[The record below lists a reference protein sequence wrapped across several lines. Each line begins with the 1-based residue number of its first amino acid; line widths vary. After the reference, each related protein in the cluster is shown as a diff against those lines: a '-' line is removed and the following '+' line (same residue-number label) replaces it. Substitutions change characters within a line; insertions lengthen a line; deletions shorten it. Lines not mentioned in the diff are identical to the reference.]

1 MSSFANLKRERNS
14 LSKLNKAIESSK
26 QPAEAGSRD
35 DTRFWQP
42 TVDKSGNG
50 MAVIRFLPAPPLD
63 GDDALPW
70 VRVFS
75 HGFQGPG
82 GWYIENSL
90 TTINENDPVSEYNS
104 TLWNS
109 GVEANKE
116 IARKQK
122 RKLSHISN
130 IYVVSDPGNP
140 DNEGKVFLYKYGKK
154 IFDKITEAMNPEFQ
168 DEKEV
173 NPFDFWDGAN
183 FKLKI
188 RKVEG
193 YRNYDK
199 SEFASPSALFDG
211 DDTKLEELY
220 KKEYSL
226 QEFLNKSNF
235 KSYDVLKARLDK
247 VLGATPEP
255 KTQVVE
261 NSISDDEASSFDTE
275 TVEEDDLDHFKDLVN
290 N

>member
-90 TTINENDPVSEYNS
+90 TTINEKDPVSEYNS

-130 IYVVSDPGNP
+130 IYVVSDLL
-140 DNEGKVFLYKYGKK
+140 V
-154 IFDKITEAMNPEFQ
+154 MSQ
-168 DEKEV
+168 
-173 NPFDFWDGAN
+173 
-183 FKLKI
+183 
-188 RKVEG
+188 
-193 YRNYDK
+193 
-199 SEFASPSALFDG
+199 
-211 DDTKLEELY
+211 
-220 KKEYSL
+220 
-226 QEFLNKSNF
+226 
-235 KSYDVLKARLDK
+235 AR
-247 VLGATPEP
+247 
-255 KTQVVE
+255 
-261 NSISDDEASSFDTE
+261 
-275 TVEEDDLDHFKDLVN
+275 
-290 N
+290 

>member
-1 MSSFANLKRERNS
+1 MVQSYQ
-14 LSKLNKAIESSK
+14 KL
-26 QPAEAGSRD
+26 
-35 DTRFWQP
+35 
-42 TVDKSGNG
+42 
-50 MAVIRFLPAPPLD
+50 
-63 GDDALPW
+63 
-70 VRVFS
+70 
-75 HGFQGPG
+75 
-82 GWYIENSL
+82 
-90 TTINENDPVSEYNS
+90 
-104 TLWNS
+104 
-109 GVEANKE
+109 
-116 IARKQK
+116 KQK